1 MFIGPV
7 CDYVLS
13 QVVKLTTRWNLPIL
27 TTGGENDHFR
37 NKISA
42 PLLTTM
48 SGVGEQLGDL
58 FHKQLEL
65 YNWYISL
72 LSFWIFFFKTMW
84 EKLKLNLLFSLTFV

>member
-7 CDYVLS
+7 CDYVLN

-37 NKISA
+37 KKENF

-48 SGVGEQLGDL
+48 SGVGQQLADF
-58 FHKQLEL
+58 FHKQLDL
-65 YNWYISL
+65 YNWYSYYIFIL
-72 LSFWIFFFKTMW
+72 LIF
-84 EKLKLNLLFSLTFV
+84 SI